1 MVIVRQRQFRVRCL
15 FLCVLFL
22 LVCAADRDSLHCRS
36 IQVSE
41 LSKLILD
48 LGMGEGDVDLDTA
61 VAEMEID
68 DMDDNMDG
76 KLGKAEFMKWLAA
89 KKQEL
94 ADMEPE
100 PTKKSSKPEK
110 VKHVAADQNAWGDDP
125 KHHAA
130 AIKIQSV
137 ARGRKTRHEKDSHE
151 EGEIVVLDPG
161 LEEAQTKVL
170 ICRYVRVVVV
180 LTSLL
185 LCCCDLIGF
194 VPCSGRIDTTPML
207 PIGCVEN
214 PGTGTRQTCQ
224 KESRCQWWNRGLK
237 RASNLLGTCNVER
250 CVSASMHLSSALLDS
265 IPS

>member
-1 MVIVRQRQFRVRCL
+1 MGAAASVQGQEQLTLDQAKELAGKHWDQEHWDSHSTDGVLHRNKFREIIRGADPEFVWSL
-15 FLCVLFL
+15 Y
-22 LVCAADRDSLHCRS
+22 DRDNSGS

-161 LEEAQTKVL
+161 LEEAQTKAALKIQAQARGKLARKKV
-170 ICRYVRVVVV
+170 
-180 LTSLL
+180 
-185 LCCCDLIGF
+185 GAN
-194 VPCSGRIDTTPML
+194 G
-207 PIGCVEN
+207 
-214 PGTGTRQTCQ
+214 GT
-224 KESRCQWWNRGLK
+224 E
-237 RASNLLGTCNVER
+237 V
-250 CVSASMHLSSALLDS
+250 
-265 IPS
+265 